1 MKINDRI
8 IAFTRVPARDLKPNP
23 RNWRTHPPRQ
33 REALRGLLAE
43 IGYADALLVREL
55 PTGDLQLIDGHL
67 RAETTPEAVVPVLVL
82 DLNDDEADKLLAAL
96 DPLAALA
103 ERDDEKLAELIG
115 DADTSSPALRR
126 FFDEILRDIE
136 TDKEADKKPAD
147 NKDTSDEIDIPDVH
161 QVVVECASEAEQCAL
176 YQRLVDEGYTV
187 RVISL

>member
-8 IAFTRVPARDLKPNP
+8 IAFTRVRARDLKPNP
-23 RNWRTHPPRQ
+23 RNWRTHSPRQ

-55 PTGDLQLIDGHL
+55 ASGELQLIDGHL

-82 DLNDDEADKLLAAL
+82 DLNDGEAGKLLAAL
-96 DPLAALA
+96 DPLANLA
-103 ERDDEKLAELIG
+103 ERDDEKLADLIG
-115 DADTSSPALRR
+115 DTDTSSPALRR

-136 TDKEADKKPAD
+136 TDKQADKKAGE
-147 NKDTSDEIDIPDVH
+147 KETSDEINIPDIH

-176 YQRLVDEGYTV
+176 YQRLVDEGYRV